1 MHTVKSNLK
10 ISLFSDKMA
19 ICPKVVDVICFEQ
32 AVPQC
37 WFNAKFFF

>member
-1 MHTVKSNLK
+1 
-10 ISLFSDKMA
+10 MA
-19 ICPKVVDVICFEQ
+19 IFAKVVHVDVIFFEQ